1 MHGLTQR
8 TGYAKRLMSI
18 YAQPA
23 KQEHVVIEGVNQ
35 MIDRELPLVELHRHL
50 DGSIRLET
58 ILDLA
63 DQHGIELPATDVA
76 GLAPYIHVDESAPG
90 LMAFLERFEHMT
102 AVLVDADACRRVAYE
117 NVEDA
122 NSEGID
128 YIELRY
134 SPMFM
139 AKSHGMDPAE
149 VMEACA
155 DGVRAAE
162 RDTGL
167 HANIIGILSRTYGVE
182 TCMKEL
188 DAILAHR
195 DHIVGVDLAGDELR
209 YPAHLFK
216 AHFKRVRDTGLHVTV
231 HAGEADGPQSVW
243 SAIEDLGAERIG
255 HGFRAIEDPAL
266 VEYLAKH
273 EIGLEVCPTSN
284 LHTSTVNSYVDHPV
298 KSLAE
303 RGVRFC
309 LNTDD
314 PGISAIDIEHE
325 YAVAAPATGL
335 SGEQILQSQLDGLEM
350 AFLSKEEKS
359 DLQFKAS

>member
-1 MHGLTQR
+1 
-8 TGYAKRLMSI
+8 
-18 YAQPA
+18 
-23 KQEHVVIEGVNQ
+23 
-35 MIDRELPLVELHRHL
+35 MIDSKLPLVELHRHL

-63 DQHGIELPATDVA
+63 EQHGIALPSTSVA
-76 GLAPYIHVDESAPG
+76 GLAPFVHVDESAPG

-122 NSEGID
+122 KSEGID

-134 SPMFM
+134 SPWFM
-139 AKSHGMDPAE
+139 AESHGMDPAE

-162 RDTGL
+162 RDTGVR
-167 HANIIGILSRTYGVE
+167 ANIIGILSRTYGAEV
-182 TCMKEL
+182 CMKEL

-195 DHIVGVDLAGDELR
+195 DHIVGVDLAGDEFR
-209 YPAHLFK
+209 YSAHLFK
-216 AHFKRVRDTGLHVTV
+216 DHFKRVRDAGLHVTI

-243 SAIEDLGAERIG
+243 SAINDLGAERIG

-266 VEYLAKH
+266 VEYLAKSG
-273 EIGLEVCPTSN
+273 ISLEVCPTSN
-284 LHTSTVNSYVDHPV
+284 LHTSTVESYALHPV
-298 KSLAE
+298 RTLADQ
-303 RGVRFC
+303 GVTFC

-314 PGISAIDIEHE
+314 PGISAIDIAHE
-325 YAVAAPATGL
+325 YTVAAPATGL
-335 SGEQILQSQLDGLEM
+335 TGKQIHQSQLDGLEM
-350 AFLSKEEKS
+350 SFLSQEEKS
-359 DLQFKAS
+359 SLQFKVAQRTTL

>member
-1 MHGLTQR
+1 
-8 TGYAKRLMSI
+8 
-18 YAQPA
+18 
-23 KQEHVVIEGVNQ
+23 
-35 MIDRELPLVELHRHL
+35 MIDSRLPLVELHRHL

-63 DQHGIELPATDVA
+63 QQHGIVLPAKSVA
-76 GLAPYIHVDESAPG
+76 GLAPFVHVDESAPG

-122 NSEGID
+122 KAEGID

-134 SPMFM
+134 SPWFM
-139 AKSHGMDPAE
+139 AQSHGMDPAE

-155 DGVRAAE
+155 EGVRAAE
-162 RDTGL
+162 RDTGVR
-167 HANIIGILSRTYGVE
+167 ANIIGILSRTYGVE
-182 TCMKEL
+182 VCMKEL

-195 DHIVGVDLAGDELR
+195 DHIVGVDLAGDEFR

-216 AHFKRVRDTGLHVTV
+216 DHFKRVRDAGLHVTI

-243 SAIEDLGAERIG
+243 SAIKDLGAERIG

-266 VEYLAKH
+266 VDYLANNG
-273 EIGLEVCPTSN
+273 ISLEVCPTSN
-284 LHTSTVNSYVDHPV
+284 LHTSTVENYASHPV
-298 KSLAE
+298 KRLADQ
-303 RGVRFC
+303 GVTFC

-314 PGISAIDIEHE
+314 PGISDIDIAHE
-325 YAVAAPATGL
+325 YTVAAPATGL
-335 SGEQILQSQLDGLEM
+335 TRKQVHQSQLDGLEM
-350 AFLSKEEKS
+350 SFLSQEEKYG
-359 DLQFKAS
+359 LQLKVAQRAAL